1 MRNGLKNTV
10 PSHLRL
16 ATELI
21 GSEDPN
27 VVDPSGYQRFCED
40 LNVDITG
47 VTIHLYTSYT
57 SRCRS

>member
-1 MRNGLKNTV
+1 MRNGLKNIV

-16 ATELI
+16 TTELI

-27 VVDPSGYQRFCED
+27 VVDPRGYQRFCED

-47 VTIHLYTSYT
+47 VSIHSHTTNTS
-57 SRCRS
+57 